1 MEWKECKTQAEVDAA
16 VAAGHGVIL
25 HGSSSADLYDNS
37 SAYLRGNSLAV
48 LHDNSRAVLYGNSRA
63 VLHGSSRADLYG
75 NSRADLRNNSRADL
89 YDNSSADLRDFAT
102 GYVLSDRAKI
112 RAGSRATVIRPDYPT
127 DPAAWAAMKLIPV
140 KRGRMTL
147 WKTTDMDG
155 LSFHDRETAYTVGKT
170 TTAKDW
176 DADYTGECGC
186 GLHLADS
193 PESARWFVPRDTDFR
208 LFAVT
213 VALTDCR
220 CYGGRPD
227 CPQKLRARACRVV
240 KEYPADWSRALK
252 IKAGIAAVLA
262 IILVLVR

>member
-1 MEWKECKTQAEVDAA
+1 MEWKECKTQVEVDAA
-16 VAAGHGVIL
+16 VAAGHGVVL
-25 HGSSSADLYDNS
+25 RGNSRAYLRGNSRAYLRDNSRAVLYGSSRADLDGNSRADLYDNS
-37 SAYLRGNSLAV
+37 RADLYGNSRADLYDNSRAD
-48 LHDNSRAVLYGNSRA
+48 LYGNSRAVLYGNSRA
-63 VLHGSSRADLYG
+63 V
-75 NSRADLRNNSRADL
+75 
-89 YDNSSADLRDFAT
+89 LRDFAT

-155 LSFHDRETAYTVGKT
+155 LSFHDRETAYTVGKV

-176 DADYTGECGC
+176 DADHKGECGC

-193 PESARWFVPRDTDFR
+193 PESARSFVSRDTEFR

-213 VALTDCR
+213 VALKDCR

-227 CPQKLRARACRVV
+227 YPQKLRARACRVV
-240 KEYPADWSRALK
+240 KEYPADY
-252 IKAGIAAVLA
+252 VLPWEA
-262 IILVLVR
+262 DNDD

>member
-25 HGSSSADLYDNS
+25 HGNSSAD
-37 SAYLRGNSLAV
+37 
-48 LHDNSRAVLYGNSRA
+48 LYGNSRA
-63 VLHGSSRADLYG
+63 VLYGSS
-75 NSRADLRNNSRADL
+75 
-89 YDNSSADLRDFAT
+89 SAVLRDFAT

-193 PESARWFVPRDTDFR
+193 PESARWFVSRGTDFR

-213 VALTDCR
+213 VALMDCR

-240 KEYPADWSRALK
+240 KEYPADY
-252 IKAGIAAVLA
+252 VLPWEA
-262 IILVLVR
+262 DNDD